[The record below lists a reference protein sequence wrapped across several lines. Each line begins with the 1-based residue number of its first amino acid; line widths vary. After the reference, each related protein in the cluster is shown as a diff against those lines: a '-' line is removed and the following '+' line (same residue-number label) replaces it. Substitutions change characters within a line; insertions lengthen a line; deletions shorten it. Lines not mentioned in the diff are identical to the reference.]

1 MPEEGSRFLNV
12 ARQRKTL
19 SYSQCVSQPQT
30 AATESPVGG
39 GTEAPA
45 GVGTRRSPGVL
56 LVSPAG
62 VLVPP
67 VGVRT
72 RTPPGPDSS
81 RPDVKVVD
89 RRDEKTA
96 AAASSGGERSSRD
109 TEEAL

>member
-1 MPEEGSRFLNV
+1 MGRRVCPARAQAVPEEGSRFLNV
-12 ARQRKTL
+12 ACQRKTL
-19 SYSQCVSQPQT
+19 YYSQCVSQPQT

-67 VGVRT
+67 AGVRT
-72 RTPPGPDSS
+72 RTPPGLLLVQIPAG
-81 RPDVKVVD
+81 RM
-89 RRDEKTA
+89 
-96 AAASSGGERSSRD
+96 
-109 TEEAL
+109 